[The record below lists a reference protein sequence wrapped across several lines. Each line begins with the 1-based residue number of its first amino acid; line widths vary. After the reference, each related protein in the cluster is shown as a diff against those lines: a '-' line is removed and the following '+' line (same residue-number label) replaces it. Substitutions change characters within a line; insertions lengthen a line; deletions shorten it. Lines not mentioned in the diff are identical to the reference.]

1 MGYIKKKFLGLV
13 FALFVLAIS
22 FVLLSIVA
30 FYRVLQQKETV
41 LQEGTLYDLSQFT
54 SNYMDVKLEG
64 YLNTLH
70 GLSDLMLLRNVEWP
84 VIRERLNAVAKSQ
97 QFQHIGLSS
106 LDGVVWA
113 TDGKD
118 DFTIDISG
126 RDYWKDLLAG
136 KSIITDAQDSLV
148 SANQIFVVAVPMVNR
163 DGGVVG
169 VIHGAVSLNEFQGY
183 EAGRVDMGNYLVF
196 VVDRTGAFI
205 LRDAKHTESWDCS
218 TIFQELA
225 QEDSRGNAELIRS
238 NLQAGTALQT
248 EARILGKDFI
258 LCFSPLTINDWYT
271 VVLMPKDEISKHI
284 SSLLDTNINILMVCV
299 IVPLLLLCVLFIF
312 FMKKEINVERN
323 KEFQLREKLFSD
335 IEGFIQID
343 LNEDRVIYCS
353 QSLDLPEGTMPFSHL
368 MEIYVNQ
375 RIDQEAQGKMARIFA
390 VDNLFE
396 IFSKGI
402 ARVSQEYRAMDK
414 REKLRWF
421 QSDIHMENDFETG
434 HVIVYLI
441 IRNIDEKKRLENAL
455 KVKAERDA
463 LTGLYNRSTA
473 TDLINVFLHLH
484 THDPKATHAFVILDL
499 DNFKVLNDT
508 LLHKTGDKALQ
519 DVAQILTTFFRK
531 EDVVC
536 RLGGDEF
543 VVFLKNISCANV
555 ESKLSILMEK
565 LRLTYT
571 QEDKSVTISA
581 SAGFAVAPDSGATF
595 QELYTAADQAL
606 YQAKHGGKSTFRQFH
621 TS

>member
-1 MGYIKKKFLGLV
+1 MGYIRKKFLGVALT
-13 FALFVLAIS
+13 LFVFTFA
-22 FVLLSIVA
+22 FVVISIVA

-64 YLNTLH
+64 YISTLH

-84 VIRERLNAVAKSQ
+84 VVRERLNAIVKRQ
-97 QFQHIGLSS
+97 EFQHIGLSS
-106 LDGVVWA
+106 LDGKVWA
-113 TDGKD
+113 TDGRNE
-118 DFTIDISG
+118 FTIDISG
-126 RDYWKDLLAG
+126 RPYWDDLLAG
-136 KSIITDAQDSLV
+136 KSVITDAQDSLV
-148 SANQIFVVAVPMVNR
+148 SANQIFVVATPILDR
-163 DGGVVG
+163 EGSVVG
-169 VIHGAVSLNEFQGY
+169 VVHGAVSLAEFQGY
-183 EAGRVDMGNYLVF
+183 EASRFDMGSYLVF

-205 LRDAKHTESWDCS
+205 LRDYKHSESWKYS
-218 TIFQELA
+218 TIFQEL
-225 QEDSRGNAELIRS
+225 EDKESDGDAALIRKS
-238 NLQAGTALQT
+238 LQEGHILQT
-248 EARILGKDFI
+248 EARILDKDYI
-258 LCFSPLTINDWYT
+258 LCFSPLSLNDWYT
-271 VVLMPKDEISKHI
+271 VVLMPHDEISKHI
-284 SSLLDTNINILMVCV
+284 ASLLDTNINILVLCL
-299 IVPLLLLCVLFIF
+299 IVPLLLLTVVFILF
-312 FMKKEINVERN
+312 MRKEINVERT

-335 IEGFIQID
+335 IEGFVQTD
-343 LNEDRVIYCS
+343 LNEDKVIYCS
-353 QSLDLPEGTMPFSHL
+353 QALGLPEGSMPFSHL
-368 MEIYVNQ
+368 MEVYVNQ
-375 RIDQEAQGKMARIFA
+375 KVDQESQGKMARILA

-402 ARVSQEYRAMDK
+402 ARVSQEYRAVDK
-414 REKLRWF
+414 KDKLRWC
-421 QSDIHMENDFETG
+421 QCDIHMENDYESG
-434 HVIVYLI
+434 HVIVYI
-441 IRNIDEKKRLENAL
+441 IVRNIDEKKRMENAL

-484 THDPKATHAFVILDL
+484 THDPKVTHAFVILDL

-555 ESKLSILMEK
+555 EAKLSVLMRK
-565 LRLTYT
+565 LRIAYT
-571 QEDKSVTISA
+571 QDDKSVTISA
-581 SAGFAVAPDSGATF
+581 SAGFAMAPAVGTTF

>member
-1 MGYIKKKFLGLV
+1 MGYIKKKFLGVAL
-13 FALFVLAIS
+13 ALFIFTFAFVVISIIS
-22 FVLLSIVA
+22 F
-30 FYRVLQQKETV
+30 YQVLQQKETV

-64 YLNTLH
+64 YISTLH

-84 VIRERLNAVAKSQ
+84 VVRERLNAIVKRQ
-97 QFQHIGLSS
+97 EFQHIGLSA
-106 LDGVVWA
+106 LDGKVWA
-113 TDGKD
+113 TDGD
-118 DFTIDISG
+118 NEFTIDISG
-126 RDYWKDLLAG
+126 RPYWKDLMAG

-148 SANQIFVVAVPMVNR
+148 AANQIFVVATPILNR
-163 DGGVVG
+163 EGDVVG
-169 VIHGAVSLNEFQGY
+169 VVHGAVSLAEFQGY
-183 EAGRVDMGNYLVF
+183 EASRFDMGSYLVF

-205 LRDAKHTESWDCS
+205 LRDYKHPESWSFS
-218 TIFQELA
+218 TIFHELA
-225 QEDSRGNAELIRS
+225 EKDSSGDAALIRTS
-238 NLQAGTALQT
+238 LQEGKPLQT
-248 EARILGKDFI
+248 EAKILNKDYI
-258 LCFSPLTINDWYT
+258 LCFSPLSHNDWYT
-271 VVLMPKDEISKHI
+271 VVLMPRDEISNHI
-284 SSLLDTNINILMVCV
+284 ASLLDTNINILVISV
-299 IVPLLLLCVLFIF
+299 IVPLLLLTVVFILF
-312 FMKKEINVERN
+312 MRREINVERN

-335 IEGFIQID
+335 IEGFIQTD
-343 LNEDRVIYCS
+343 LNEDKVIYCS
-353 QSLDLPEGTMPFSHL
+353 EALGLPDSTMPFSHL
-368 MEIYVNQ
+368 MEVYVNQ
-375 RIDQEAQGKMARIFA
+375 KIDQESQGKMARILA

-402 ARVSQEYRAMDK
+402 GRISQEYRALDK
-414 REKLRWF
+414 REKLRWC
-421 QSDIHMENDFETG
+421 QCDIHMENDYESG

-441 IRNIDEKKRLENAL
+441 VRNIDEKKRMENAL

-484 THDPKATHAFVILDL
+484 THDPKVTHAFVILDL

-543 VVFLKNISCANV
+543 VVFLKNISCTNV
-555 ESKLSILMEK
+555 EAKLSILMEK

-581 SAGFAVAPDSGATF
+581 SAGFAMAPAVGVTF

-606 YQAKHGGKSTFRQFH
+606 YQAKHGGKDTFRQFH